1 MEDAGRVPTVR
12 RSEGPTV
19 TTDHAKT
26 LAKVT
31 PDMHPE
37 RTIDTRADTERIIRH
52 PAVTQDVETPSEFH
66 RRMVAIDAAAASFDE
81 AVEEARANSP
91 ESQAAQIVALR
102 NEANH
107 VQELLTM
114 TRQLCCQYKD
124 QLKVKDEQIERQAKT
139 IEAQRK
145 TLADITEN
153 QEWSRLYAA
162 HVQAEPKPVEPP
174 LVKLG
179 QGREDDA
186 EGPPLVGVMILGMA
200 VLGILAVVLVKL
212 AGWL

>member
-1 MEDAGRVPTVR
+1 M
-12 RSEGPTV
+12 

-37 RTIDTRADTERIIRH
+37 ITIDTRADTERIIRH
-52 PAVTQDVETPSEFH
+52 PAATQDVETPSAYH
-66 RRMVAIDAAAASFDE
+66 RRMQAADMAAETFDA
-81 AVEEARANSP
+81 AVEEATASSP
-91 ESQAAQIVALR
+91 SSQAAKIVALTF
-102 NEANH
+102 EANRT
-107 VQELLTM
+107 QELLTM
-114 TRQLCCQYKD
+114 TRQLCAQYAD
-124 QLKVKDEQIERQAKT
+124 QLKIKDAQIERQART

-153 QEWSRLYAA
+153 QEWSRLYAS

-186 EGPPLVGVMILGMA
+186 EGPPLVGVMIVGMA
-200 VLGILAVVLVKL
+200 GLGILAVVVAKL